1 MPVQIVSA
9 ATNNLFN
16 QEVFGKRN
24 FQVLDQIYTEDARI
38 LPPGASMIS
47 GRDNIKNFWRNLI
60 ESANARSA
68 VLTSVDVIATGDG
81 LVEIGRAVLAVEPE
95 ANATA
100 EMEVKYVVFWRQE
113 DHRWKWSVDIWNQN
127 S

>member
-81 LVEIGRAVLAVEPE
+81 LVEIGRAVLTVEPE

-100 EMEVKYVVFWRQE
+100 EMEVKYVVFWQQE
-113 DHRWKWSVDIWNQN
+113 DDRWK
-127 S
+127 